1 MIKIKHLLLLVLFC
15 TIASTAFAQ
24 KSARISGTVY
34 SDAEGPLIMVNIT
47 ERDKSNRI
55 IEYCQTD
62 FEGNFSMIVKNT
74 SNILEIQYI
83 GYKTQQIEIGSR
95 TVFNIKMVEDNV
107 LEDVVVVAKQVSRS
121 GGLDILE
128 REMTH
133 ATQKISMDDMEGLSF
148 TSVDQAL
155 QGQIAGL
162 DVVFNSGDVGSG
174 TQMRL
179 RGNSM
184 LEGDATPLIVVD
196 ENIFEVDDG
205 SFNFADAN
213 NESFAE
219 LLMINPEDIS
229 EIEVLKDA
237 ASCAVWGS
245 RGANGVIKIKTK
257 RGKRGPT
264 RVNFTYKFKDKWTPS
279 GINLLNGDDYTM
291 LIKQA
296 LFNKDQVGAVI
307 PELNYDKNFAEYE
320 NYNNNTDWVDAVSK
334 HGYSHDYNLNISGGG
349 EKATFRISG
358 GYSNETGQ
366 VIGQYLHRF
375 TTRLALDYY
384 VSQRIKVIAD
394 FSFTYNKQR
403 KNTIDLLH
411 NAQLMMP
418 NMSIYKQDAD
428 GNDTNEYYSM
438 LKYANQNV
446 LEQSLFGRK
455 NPVATGDLAEYYNE
469 NFSISPQ
476 ITFEYNLLGLE
487 DNETQLKYRGMVNL
501 GASTSS
507 GSVYS
512 PAALSMDDWTAS
524 EKNRSESNDSKS
536 LNFTTR
542 HELVLT
548 PYLGNKDHYLTM
560 NGKFELSTGSGN
572 SQYKSAVGLPTG
584 NISSASESSK
594 LDGTG
599 TSKWE
604 SRNVNFTFDAHY
616 SYKSKYALRLSARAE
631 GNTAMGDDRK
641 WAVYPAISARW
652 NISDEPWM
660 EWSKSVLS
668 MLSLRP
674 GFGLDGHAPGE
685 NKTFNSYSSYGYS
698 YLNMAGFVMDG
709 IRLTDLR
716 RSDKREW
723 NIGTDFGFF
732 NDMLTGA
739 FNYYDGTTYDQIISN
754 YKIPSSTG
762 YSNLAYKNSGT
773 VRNSGWELNLNSGN
787 IKLAKDF
794 TMSIF
799 FNIGKNYNEIIELEE
814 AYLEER
820 NGKYEYPENT
830 KYLPRIQIG
839 NPSGAIYGFR
849 YKGVYRYS
857 YKNWEK
863 ARDVEA
869 RERERE
875 RTIEGYVADE
885 RLWSCPIV
893 RDADGNIVYNA
904 DGTPKKMSLFFDNET
919 LTSYNN
925 YEFRGGDAI
934 YEDIN
939 HDGTIN
945 QLDIVYLGN
954 SNPGAQGGFGLN
966 FRYKKWALKTNF
978 TYRLDV
984 DVVNTSRM
992 AFENMSTFDNQSVA
1006 VNWRWRK
1013 EGDITEIPRAVNGS
1027 GNAFN
1032 YLGSDR
1038 YVEDASYVRL
1048 SYVQLSYSF
1057 DREMLKKLGLSSLNV
1072 YASADNVYF
1081 WTRYTGLEP
1090 EVASGGDGIAYDN
1103 TKTPR
1108 SRSYTLSISVGF

>member
-1 MIKIKHLLLLVLFC
+1 
-15 TIASTAFAQ
+15 
-24 KSARISGTVY
+24 
-34 SDAEGPLIMVNIT
+34 MVNIT

-55 IEYCQTD
+55 IEACATD
-62 FEGNFSMIVKNT
+62 FEGNFSMVVKNT
-74 SNILEIQYI
+74 SNVLEISYI
-83 GYKTQQIEIGSR
+83 GYKTQRIEIGSR
-95 TVFNIKMVEDNV
+95 TVFNIKMVEDNI
-107 LEDVVVVAKQVSRS
+107 LEDVVIVAKQVTRS

-133 ATQKISMDDMEGLSF
+133 ATQKISMDDMDGLSF

-196 ENIFEVDDG
+196 DNIFDVDDG
-205 SFNFADAN
+205 NFNFQDAT

-219 LLMINPEDIS
+219 LLMINPEDIA

-245 RGANGVIKIKTK
+245 KGANGVIKIKTK

-279 GINLLNGDDYTM
+279 GVNLLNGDDYTM

-296 LFNKDQVGAVI
+296 LFNKDQVGVSI
-307 PELNYDKNFAEYE
+307 PELNYDQTFAEYE
-320 NYNNNTDWVDAVSK
+320 NYNNNTDWVDEISQ
-334 HGYSHDYNLNISGGG
+334 HGYVNDYNLNISGGG

-366 VIGQYLHRF
+366 VIGQNLDRY
-375 TTRLALDYY
+375 TSRLALDYF

-394 FSFTYNKQR
+394 FSFTYSNQR
-403 KNTIDLLH
+403 MNTSGLLN

-418 NMSIYKQDAD
+418 NMSVYKQDEF
-428 GNDTNEYYSM
+428 GNNTDEYYTM
-438 LKYANQNV
+438 LKNASSTLVNAG
-446 LEQSLFGRK
+446 LFGKK
-455 NPVATGDLAEYYNE
+455 NPIAEGTLAEFYRE
-469 NFSISPQ
+469 NYSISPQ

-487 DNETQLKYRGMVNL
+487 DNESQLKYRGVVNL
-501 GASTSS
+501 SASTSAQS
-507 GSVYS
+507 LYT
-512 PAALSMDDWTAS
+512 PAALSAESWTAT

-542 HELVLT
+542 HELVFT
-548 PYLGNKDHYLTM
+548 PYFGNKDHYMTM
-560 NGKFELSTGSGN
+560 SGRFELYTGSGN
-572 SQYKSAVGLPTG
+572 SQNAQTVGLPTG
-584 NISSASESSK
+584 NISSSTVGSK
-594 LDGTG
+594 ISGAG

-604 SRNVNFTFDAHY
+604 SRGLNFVYDAHY
-616 SYKSKYALRLSARAE
+616 SYKSKYMLRISARAE
-631 GNTAMGDDRK
+631 GNTAMGDDQK
-641 WAVYPAISARW
+641 WAIYPAISGRW
-652 NISDEPWM
+652 NIIDEDWM
-660 EWSKSVLS
+660 EWSKSVIS
-668 MLSLRP
+668 MLSIRP
-674 GFGLDGHAPGE
+674 GFGMDGHAPGE
-685 NKTFNSYSSYGYS
+685 NKTFNSYSALGKK
-698 YLNMAGFVMDG
+698 YLGMAGFQMDG

-723 NIGTDFGFF
+723 NVGTDFGFF
-732 NDMLTGA
+732 NDRVTGA
-739 FNYYDGTTYDQIISN
+739 FNYYTGTTYDQIISN

-762 YSNLAYKNSGT
+762 YSNLAYRNSGT
-773 VRNSGWELNLNSGN
+773 VRNSGWELNMNVNN
-787 IKLAKDF
+787 IKLAKDLSMTF
-794 TMSIF
+794 Y
-799 FNIGKNYNEIIELEE
+799 FNIGKNFNEILELEE
-814 AYLEER
+814 AYLEEK
-820 NGKYEYPENT
+820 NGKYEAPENS

-863 ARDVEA
+863 ALAEEA
-869 RERERE
+869 AGRNG
-875 RTIEGYVADE
+875 T
-885 RLWSCPIV
+885 CPIV
-893 RDADGNIVYNA
+893 RDADGNVVYEAN
-904 DGTPKKMSLFFDNET
+904 GKPKKLSLFFDNET
-919 LTSYNN
+919 LKTYNG

-954 SNPGAQGGFGLN
+954 SNPAAQGGFGFT
-966 FRYKKWALKTNF
+966 FRYKKWTLRTSF
-978 TYRLDV
+978 TYRWDV
-984 DVVNTSRM
+984 DVVNASRM
-992 AFENMSTFDNQSVA
+992 AFENMSSFENQSVA

-1027 GNAFN
+1027 GNAYN

-1038 YVEDASYVRL
+1038 YVEDASYLRL

-1057 DREMLKKLGLSSLNV
+1057 EPDWLKKMGLRQMNL
-1072 YASADNVYF
+1072 YFSADNVCF
-1081 WTRYTGLEP
+1081 WTKYTGLEP
-1090 EVASGGDGIAYDN
+1090 EVAVGGDGYASDH

-1108 SRSYTLSISVGF
+1108 SRSYTLSLSVGF

>member
-15 TIASTAFAQ
+15 TLSSAVFAQ
-24 KSARISGTVY
+24 KSARISGTIT

-55 IEYCQTD
+55 IEACATD
-62 FEGNFSMIVKNT
+62 FEGNFSMVVKNT
-74 SNILEIQYI
+74 SNVLEISYI
-83 GYKTQQIEIGSR
+83 GYKTQRIEIGSR
-95 TVFNIKMVEDNV
+95 TVFNIKMVEDNI
-107 LEDVVVVAKQVSRS
+107 LEDVVIVSKPVTRS

-133 ATQKISMDDMEGLSF
+133 ATQKISMDDMDGLSF

-196 ENIFEVDDG
+196 DNIFDVDDG
-205 SFNFADAN
+205 SFNFQDAT

-219 LLMINPEDIS
+219 LLMINPEDIA

-245 RGANGVIKIKTK
+245 KGANGVIKIKTK

-279 GINLLNGDDYTM
+279 GVNLLNGDDYTM

-296 LFNKDQVGAVI
+296 LFNKDQVGVSI
-307 PELNYDKNFAEYE
+307 PELNYDQTFAEYE
-320 NYNNNTDWVDAVSK
+320 NYNNNTDWVDEISQ
-334 HGYSHDYNLNISGGG
+334 HGYVNDYNLNISGGG

-366 VIGQYLHRF
+366 VIGQNLDRY
-375 TTRLALDYY
+375 TSRLALDYF

-394 FSFTYNKQR
+394 FSFTYSNQR
-403 KNTIDLLH
+403 MNTSGLLN

-418 NMSIYKQDAD
+418 NMSVYKQDEF
-428 GNDTNEYYSM
+428 GNNTDEYYTM
-438 LKYANQNV
+438 LKNASSTLVNAG
-446 LEQSLFGRK
+446 LFGKK
-455 NPVATGDLAEYYNE
+455 NPIAEGTLAEFYRE
-469 NFSISPQ
+469 NYSISPQ

-487 DNETQLKYRGMVNL
+487 DNESQLKYRGVVNL
-501 GASTSS
+501 SASTSAQS
-507 GSVYS
+507 LYT
-512 PAALSMDDWTAS
+512 PAALSAESWTAT

-542 HELVLT
+542 HELVFT
-548 PYLGNKDHYLTM
+548 PYFGNKDHYMTM
-560 NGKFELSTGSGN
+560 SGRFELYTGSGN
-572 SQYKSAVGLPTG
+572 SQNAKTVGLPTG
-584 NISSASESSK
+584 NISSSTVGSK
-594 LDGTG
+594 ISDAG

-604 SRNVNFTFDAHY
+604 SRGLNFVYDAHY
-616 SYKSKYALRLSARAE
+616 SYKSKYMLRISARAE
-631 GNTAMGDDRK
+631 GNTAMGDDQK
-641 WAVYPAISARW
+641 WAIYPAISGRW
-652 NISDEPWM
+652 NIIDEDWM
-660 EWSKSVLS
+660 EWSKSVIS
-668 MLSLRP
+668 MLSIRP
-674 GFGLDGHAPGE
+674 GFGMDGHAPGE
-685 NKTFNSYSSYGYS
+685 NKTFNSYSALGKK
-698 YLNMAGFVMDG
+698 YLGMAGFQMDG

-723 NIGTDFGFF
+723 NVGTDFGFF
-732 NDMLTGA
+732 NDRVTGA
-739 FNYYDGTTYDQIISN
+739 FNYYTGTTYDQIISN

-762 YSNLAYKNSGT
+762 YSNLAYRNSGT
-773 VRNSGWELNLNSGN
+773 VRNSGWELNMNVNN
-787 IKLAKDF
+787 IKLAKDLSMTF
-794 TMSIF
+794 Y
-799 FNIGKNYNEIIELEE
+799 FNVGKNFNEILELEE
-814 AYLEER
+814 AYLEEK
-820 NGKYEYPENT
+820 NGKYEAPENS

-863 ARDVEA
+863 ALSEEA
-869 RERERE
+869 AGRNG
-875 RTIEGYVADE
+875 T
-885 RLWSCPIV
+885 CPIV
-893 RDADGNIVYNA
+893 RDADGNVVYEAN
-904 DGTPKKMSLFFDNET
+904 GKPKKLSLFFDNET
-919 LTSYNN
+919 LKTHNG

-934 YEDIN
+934 YEDVN

-954 SNPGAQGGFGLN
+954 SNPAAQGGFGFT
-966 FRYKKWALKTNF
+966 FRYKKWTLRTSF
-978 TYRLDV
+978 TYRWDV
-984 DVVNTSRM
+984 DVVNASRM
-992 AFENMSTFDNQSVA
+992 AFENMSSFENQSVA

-1027 GNAFN
+1027 GNAYN

-1038 YVEDASYVRL
+1038 YVEDASYLRL

-1057 DREMLKKLGLSSLNV
+1057 EPDWLKKIGLRQMNL
-1072 YASADNVYF
+1072 YFSADNVCF
-1081 WTRYTGLEP
+1081 WTKYTGLEP
-1090 EVASGGDGIAYDN
+1090 EVAVGGEGYASDN

-1108 SRSYTLSISVGF
+1108 SRSYTLSLSVGF

>member
-1 MIKIKHLLLLVLFC
+1 
-15 TIASTAFAQ
+15 
-24 KSARISGTVY
+24 
-34 SDAEGPLIMVNIT
+34 MVNIT
-47 ERDKSNRI
+47 ERDKSDRI
-55 IEYCQTD
+55 IEACATD
-62 FEGNFSMIVKNT
+62 FEGNFSMVVKNT
-74 SNILEIQYI
+74 SNVLEISYI
-83 GYKTQQIEIGSR
+83 GYKTQRIEIGSR
-95 TVFNIKMVEDNV
+95 TVFNIKMVEDNI
-107 LEDVVVVAKQVSRS
+107 LEDVVIVAKQVTRS

-133 ATQKISMDDMEGLSF
+133 ATQKISMDDMDGLSF

-196 ENIFEVDDG
+196 DNIFDVDDG
-205 SFNFADAN
+205 GFNFQDAT

-219 LLMINPEDIS
+219 LLMINPEDIA

-245 RGANGVIKIKTK
+245 KGANGVIKIKTK

-279 GINLLNGDDYTM
+279 GVNLLNGDDYTM

-296 LFNKDQVGAVI
+296 LFNKDQVGVSI
-307 PELNYDKNFAEYE
+307 PELNYDQTFAEYE
-320 NYNNNTDWVDAVSK
+320 NYNNNTDWVDEISQ
-334 HGYSHDYNLNISGGG
+334 HGYVNDYNLNISGGG

-366 VIGQYLHRF
+366 VIGQNLDRY
-375 TTRLALDYY
+375 TSRLALDYF

-394 FSFTYNKQR
+394 FSFTYSNQR
-403 KNTIDLLH
+403 MNTSGLLS

-418 NMSIYKQDAD
+418 NMSVYKQDEF
-428 GNDTNEYYSM
+428 GNNTDEYYTM
-438 LKYANQNV
+438 LKNASSTLVNAG
-446 LEQSLFGRK
+446 LFGKK
-455 NPVATGDLAEYYNE
+455 NPIAEGTLAEFYRE
-469 NFSISPQ
+469 NYSISPQ

-487 DNETQLKYRGMVNL
+487 DNESQLKYRGVVNL
-501 GASTSS
+501 SASTSAES
-507 GSVYS
+507 LYT
-512 PAALSMDDWTAS
+512 PAALSAESWTAT

-542 HELVLT
+542 HELVFT
-548 PYLGNKDHYLTM
+548 PYFGNKDHYMTM
-560 NGKFELSTGSGN
+560 SGRFELYTGSGN
-572 SQYKSAVGLPTG
+572 SQHASTVGLPTG
-584 NISSASESSK
+584 NISSSTVGSK
-594 LDGTG
+594 ISGAG

-604 SRNVNFTFDAHY
+604 SRGLNFVYDAHY
-616 SYKSKYALRLSARAE
+616 SYKSKYMLRISARAE
-631 GNTAMGDDRK
+631 GNTAMGDDQK
-641 WAVYPAISARW
+641 WAIYPAISGRW
-652 NISDEPWM
+652 NIIDEDWM
-660 EWSKSVLS
+660 EWSKSVIS
-668 MLSLRP
+668 MLSIRP
-674 GFGLDGHAPGE
+674 GFGMDGHAPGE
-685 NKTFNSYSSYGYS
+685 NKTFNSYSALGKK
-698 YLNMAGFVMDG
+698 YLGMAGFQMDG

-723 NIGTDFGFF
+723 NVGTDFGFF
-732 NDMLTGA
+732 NDRVTGA
-739 FNYYDGTTYDQIISN
+739 FNYYTGTTYDQIIQN

-762 YSNLAYKNSGT
+762 YSNLAYRNSGT
-773 VRNSGWELNLNSGN
+773 VRNSGWELNMNVNN
-787 IKLAKDF
+787 IKLAKDLSMTF
-794 TMSIF
+794 Y
-799 FNIGKNYNEIIELEE
+799 FNIGKNFNEILELEE
-814 AYLEER
+814 AYLEEK
-820 NGKYEYPENT
+820 NGKYEAPENS

-863 ARDVEA
+863 ALAEEA
-869 RERERE
+869 AGRNG
-875 RTIEGYVADE
+875 T
-885 RLWSCPIV
+885 CPIV
-893 RDADGNIVYNA
+893 RDADGNVVYEAN
-904 DGTPKKMSLFFDNET
+904 GKPKKLSLFFDNET
-919 LTSYNN
+919 LKTYNG

-954 SNPGAQGGFGLN
+954 SNPAAQGGFGFT
-966 FRYKKWALKTNF
+966 FRYKKWTLRTSF
-978 TYRLDV
+978 TYRWDV
-984 DVVNTSRM
+984 DVVNASRM
-992 AFENMSTFDNQSVA
+992 AFENMSSFENQSVA

-1027 GNAFN
+1027 GNAYN

-1038 YVEDASYVRL
+1038 YVEDASYLRL

-1057 DREMLKKLGLSSLNV
+1057 EPDWLKKMGLRQMNL
-1072 YASADNVYF
+1072 YFSADNVCF
-1081 WTRYTGLEP
+1081 WTKYTGLEP
-1090 EVASGGDGIAYDN
+1090 EVAVSGDGYASDH

-1108 SRSYTLSISVGF
+1108 SRSYTLSLSVGF

>member
-1 MIKIKHLLLLVLFC
+1 
-15 TIASTAFAQ
+15 
-24 KSARISGTVY
+24 
-34 SDAEGPLIMVNIT
+34 MVNIT
-47 ERDKSNRI
+47 ERDKSDRI
-55 IEYCQTD
+55 IEACATD
-62 FEGNFSMIVKNT
+62 FEGNFSMVVKNT
-74 SNILEIQYI
+74 SNVLEISYI
-83 GYKTQQIEIGSR
+83 GYKTQRIEIGSR
-95 TVFNIKMVEDNV
+95 TVFNIKMVEDNI
-107 LEDVVVVAKQVSRS
+107 LEDVVIVAKQVTRS

-133 ATQKISMDDMEGLSF
+133 ATQKISMDDMDGLSF

-196 ENIFEVDDG
+196 DNIFDVDDG
-205 SFNFADAN
+205 GFNFQDAT

-219 LLMINPEDIS
+219 LLMINPEDIA

-245 RGANGVIKIKTK
+245 KGANGVIKIKTK

-279 GINLLNGDDYTM
+279 GVNLLNGDDYTM

-296 LFNKDQVGAVI
+296 LFNKDQVGVSI
-307 PELNYDKNFAEYE
+307 PELNYDQTFAEYE
-320 NYNNNTDWVDAVSK
+320 NYNNNTDWVDEISQ
-334 HGYSHDYNLNISGGG
+334 HGYVNDYNLNISGGG

-366 VIGQYLHRF
+366 VIGQNLDRY
-375 TTRLALDYY
+375 TSRLALDYF

-394 FSFTYNKQR
+394 FSFTYSNQR
-403 KNTIDLLH
+403 MNTSGLLS

-418 NMSIYKQDAD
+418 NMSVYKQDEF
-428 GNDTNEYYSM
+428 GNNTDEYYTM
-438 LKYANQNV
+438 LKNASSTLVNAG
-446 LEQSLFGRK
+446 LFGKK
-455 NPVATGDLAEYYNE
+455 NPIAEGTLAEFYRE
-469 NFSISPQ
+469 NYSISPQ

-487 DNETQLKYRGMVNL
+487 DNESQLKYRGVVNL
-501 GASTSS
+501 SASTSAES
-507 GSVYS
+507 LYT
-512 PAALSMDDWTAS
+512 PAALSAESWTAT

-542 HELVLT
+542 HELVFT
-548 PYLGNKDHYLTM
+548 PYFGNKDHYMTM
-560 NGKFELSTGSGN
+560 SGRFELYTGSGN
-572 SQYKSAVGLPTG
+572 SQHASTVGLPTG
-584 NISSASESSK
+584 NISSSTVGSK
-594 LDGTG
+594 ISGAG

-604 SRNVNFTFDAHY
+604 SRGLNFVYDAHY
-616 SYKSKYALRLSARAE
+616 SYKSKYMLRISARAE
-631 GNTAMGDDRK
+631 GNTAMGDDQK
-641 WAVYPAISARW
+641 WAIYPAISGRW
-652 NISDEPWM
+652 NIIDEDWM
-660 EWSKSVLS
+660 EWSKSVIS
-668 MLSLRP
+668 MLSIRP
-674 GFGLDGHAPGE
+674 GFGMDGHAPGE
-685 NKTFNSYSSYGYS
+685 NKTFNSYSALGKK
-698 YLNMAGFVMDG
+698 YLGMAGFQMDG

-723 NIGTDFGFF
+723 NVGTDFGFF
-732 NDMLTGA
+732 NDRVTGA
-739 FNYYDGTTYDQIISN
+739 FNYYTGTTYDQIIQN

-762 YSNLAYKNSGT
+762 YSNLAYRNSGT
-773 VRNSGWELNLNSGN
+773 VRNSGWELNMNVNN
-787 IKLAKDF
+787 IKLAKDLSMTF
-794 TMSIF
+794 Y
-799 FNIGKNYNEIIELEE
+799 FNIGKNFNEILELEE
-814 AYLEER
+814 AYLEEK
-820 NGKYEYPENT
+820 NGKYEAPENS

-863 ARDVEA
+863 ALAEEA
-869 RERERE
+869 AGRNG
-875 RTIEGYVADE
+875 T
-885 RLWSCPIV
+885 CPIV
-893 RDADGNIVYNA
+893 RDADGNVVYEAN
-904 DGTPKKMSLFFDNET
+904 GKPKKLSLFFDNET
-919 LTSYNN
+919 LKTYNG

-954 SNPGAQGGFGLN
+954 SNPAAQGGFGFT
-966 FRYKKWALKTNF
+966 FRYKKWTLRTSF
-978 TYRLDV
+978 TYRWDV
-984 DVVNTSRM
+984 DVVNASRM
-992 AFENMSTFDNQSVA
+992 AFENMSSFENQSVA

-1027 GNAFN
+1027 GNAYN

-1038 YVEDASYVRL
+1038 YVEDASYLRL

-1057 DREMLKKLGLSSLNV
+1057 EPDWLKKMGLRQMNL
-1072 YASADNVYF
+1072 YFSADNVCF
-1081 WTRYTGLEP
+1081 WTKYTGLEP
-1090 EVASGGDGIAYDN
+1090 EVAVGGDGYASDH

-1108 SRSYTLSISVGF
+1108 SRSYTLSLSVGF

>member
-15 TIASTAFAQ
+15 TLSSAVFAQ
-24 KSARISGTVY
+24 KSARISGTIT

-47 ERDKSNRI
+47 ERDKSDRI
-55 IEYCQTD
+55 IEACATD
-62 FEGNFSMIVKNT
+62 FEGNFSMVVKNT
-74 SNILEIQYI
+74 SNVLEISYI
-83 GYKTQQIEIGSR
+83 GYKTQRIEIGSR
-95 TVFNIKMVEDNV
+95 TVFNIKMVEDNI
-107 LEDVVVVAKQVSRS
+107 LDDVVIVAKQVTRS

-133 ATQKISMDDMEGLSF
+133 ATQKISMDDMDGLSF

-196 ENIFEVDDG
+196 DNIFDVDDG
-205 SFNFADAN
+205 SFNFQDAT

-219 LLMINPEDIS
+219 LLMINPEDIA

-245 RGANGVIKIKTK
+245 KGANGVIKIKTK

-279 GINLLNGDDYTM
+279 GVNLLNGDDYTM

-296 LFNKDQVGAVI
+296 LFNKDQVGVSI
-307 PELNYDKNFAEYE
+307 PELNYDQTFAEYE
-320 NYNNNTDWVDAVSK
+320 NYNNNTDWVDEISQ
-334 HGYSHDYNLNISGGG
+334 HGYVNDYNLNISGGG

-366 VIGQYLHRF
+366 VIGQNLDRY
-375 TTRLALDYY
+375 TSRLALDYF

-394 FSFTYNKQR
+394 FSFTYSNQR
-403 KNTIDLLH
+403 MNTSGLLS

-418 NMSIYKQDAD
+418 NMSVYKQDEF
-428 GNDTNEYYSM
+428 GNNTDEYYTM
-438 LKYANQNV
+438 LKNASSTLVNAG
-446 LEQSLFGRK
+446 LFGKK
-455 NPVATGDLAEYYNE
+455 NPIAEGTLAEFYRE
-469 NFSISPQ
+469 NYSISPQ

-487 DNETQLKYRGMVNL
+487 DNESQLKYRGVVNL
-501 GASTSS
+501 SASTSAQTL
-507 GSVYS
+507 YT
-512 PAALSMDDWTAS
+512 PAALSAESWTAT

-542 HELVLT
+542 HELVFT
-548 PYLGNKDHYLTM
+548 PYFGNKDHYMTM
-560 NGKFELSTGSGN
+560 SGRFELYTGSGN
-572 SQYKSAVGLPTG
+572 SQNASTVGLPTG
-584 NISSASESSK
+584 NISSSTVGSK
-594 LDGTG
+594 ISDAG

-604 SRNVNFTFDAHY
+604 SRGLNFVYDAHY
-616 SYKSKYALRLSARAE
+616 SYKSKYMLRISARAE
-631 GNTAMGDDRK
+631 GNTAMGDDQK
-641 WAVYPAISARW
+641 WAIYPAISGRW
-652 NISDEPWM
+652 NIIDEDWM
-660 EWSKSVLS
+660 EWSKSVIS
-668 MLSLRP
+668 MLSIRP
-674 GFGLDGHAPGE
+674 GFGMDGHAPGE
-685 NKTFNSYSSYGYS
+685 NKTFNSYSALGKK
-698 YLNMAGFVMDG
+698 YLGMAGFQMDG

-723 NIGTDFGFF
+723 NVGTDFGFF
-732 NDMLTGA
+732 NDRVTGA
-739 FNYYDGTTYDQIISN
+739 FNYYTGTTYDQIISN

-762 YSNLAYKNSGT
+762 YSNLAYRNSGT
-773 VRNSGWELNLNSGN
+773 VRNSGWELNMNVNN
-787 IKLAKDF
+787 IKLAKDLSMTF
-794 TMSIF
+794 Y
-799 FNIGKNYNEIIELEE
+799 FNIGKNFNEILELEE
-814 AYLEER
+814 AYLEEK
-820 NGKYEYPENT
+820 NGKYEAPENS

-857 YKNWEK
+857 YTNWEK
-863 ARDVEA
+863 ALAEEA
-869 RERERE
+869 AGRNG
-875 RTIEGYVADE
+875 T
-885 RLWSCPIV
+885 CPIV
-893 RDADGNIVYNA
+893 RDADGNVVYEAN
-904 DGTPKKMSLFFDNET
+904 GKPKKLSLFFDNET
-919 LTSYNN
+919 LKTYNG

-934 YEDIN
+934 YEDVN

-954 SNPGAQGGFGLN
+954 SNPAAQGGFG
-966 FRYKKWALKTNF
+966 FTFSYKKWTMRTSF
-978 TYRLDV
+978 TYRWDV
-984 DVVNTSRM
+984 DVVNASRM
-992 AFENMSTFDNQSVA
+992 AFENMSSFENQSVA

-1027 GNAFN
+1027 GNAYN

-1038 YVEDASYVRL
+1038 YVEDASYLRL

-1057 DREMLKKLGLSSLNV
+1057 EPDWLKKMGLRQMNL
-1072 YASADNVYF
+1072 YLSADNVCF
-1081 WTRYTGLEP
+1081 WTKYTGLEP
-1090 EVASGGDGIAYDN
+1090 EVAVGGEGYASDN

-1108 SRSYTLSISVGF
+1108 SRSYTLSLSVGF

>member
-15 TIASTAFAQ
+15 TLSSVAFAQ
-24 KSARISGTVY
+24 KSARISGTIT

-55 IEYCQTD
+55 IEACATD
-62 FEGNFSMIVKNT
+62 FEGNFSMVVKNT
-74 SNILEIQYI
+74 SNVLEISYI
-83 GYKTQQIEIGSR
+83 GYKTQRIEIGSR

-107 LEDVVVVAKQVSRS
+107 LEDVVVVAKQVTRS

-133 ATQKISMDDMEGLSF
+133 ATQKISMDEMEGLSF

-179 RGNSM
+179 RGNST
-184 LEGDATPLIVVD
+184 LEGDATPLLVVD
-196 ENIFEVDDG
+196 DNIFEVDEG
-205 SFNFADAN
+205 TFNFTDATD
-213 NESFAE
+213 ESFAE
-219 LLMINPEDIS
+219 LLMINPEDIA

-296 LFNKDQVGAVI
+296 LFNKNQVGESL
-307 PELNYDKNFAEYE
+307 PELNYDQNFAEYE

-334 HGYSHDYNLNISGGG
+334 HGYVNDYSLNLSGGG
-349 EKATFRISG
+349 EKAAFRISG
-358 GYSNETGQ
+358 GYSSETGQ
-366 VIGQYLHRF
+366 VIGQNLDRF

-394 FSFTYNKQR
+394 FSFTYSKQR
-403 KNTIDLLH
+403 HNTSGLLN

-418 NMSIYKQDAD
+418 NMSIYKQD
-428 GNDTNEYYSM
+428 GNGNNTDDYYAM
-438 LKYANQNV
+438 LKNATPTLYNA
-446 LEQSLFGRK
+446 LFGKK
-455 NPVATGDLAEYYNE
+455 NPIAEGNIAEYYTE
-469 NFSISPQ
+469 NYSINPQ

-487 DNETQLKYRGMVNL
+487 DNETQLKYRGVVYMS
-501 GASTSS
+501 ASTSS
-507 GSVYS
+507 GSVFT
-512 PAALSMDDWTAS
+512 PAALSMDSWTAA
-524 EKNRSESNDSKS
+524 EKNRAESNDSKS

-542 HELVLT
+542 HELVFT

-560 NGKFELSTGSGN
+560 SGRFELSTGVGN
-572 SQYKSAVGLPTG
+572 SQFAKTVGLPTG
-584 NISSASESSK
+584 NISSSTVGQKIQES
-594 LDGTG
+594 G

-604 SRNVNFTFDAHY
+604 SRNLNFTFDAHY
-616 SYKSKYALRLSARAE
+616 SYKSKYMLRISGRAE

-641 WAVYPAISARW
+641 WAIYPAISARW
-652 NISDEPWM
+652 NIIDEEWM
-660 EWSKSVLS
+660 DWAKPVVS

-674 GFGLDGHAPGE
+674 GFGMDGHAPAE
-685 NKTFNSYSSYGYS
+685 NKTFNSYSSLGKK
-698 YLNMAGFVMDG
+698 YLGMAGFQMEG

-732 NDMLTGA
+732 SDLLTGS
-739 FNYYDGTTYDQIISN
+739 FNYYSGTTYDQIISG

-762 YSNLAYKNSGT
+762 YSSLAYKNSGT
-773 VRNSGWELNLNSGN
+773 TRNSGWELNMNLNS
-787 IKLAKDF
+787 IKLAKDLS
-794 TMSIF
+794 MSF
-799 FNIGKNYNEIIELEE
+799 YFNVGKNYNEILELEE
-814 AYLEER
+814 AYLEEK
-820 NGKYEYPENT
+820 NDKYEQPKNT
-830 KYLPRIQIG
+830 EYLGRIQIG
-839 NPSGAIYGFR
+839 NPQGAIYGFR

-863 ARDVEA
+863 ALAEEA
-869 RERERE
+869 AGRNG
-875 RTIEGYVADE
+875 T
-885 RLWSCPIV
+885 CPIV
-893 RDADGNIVYNA
+893 RDADGNVVYEAN
-904 DGTPKKMSLFFDNET
+904 GKPKKMSLFYDNET
-919 LTSYNN
+919 MKSYAG

-939 HDGTIN
+939 HDGNIN

-954 SNPGAQGGFGLN
+954 SNPKAQGGFGFT
-966 FRYKKWALKTNF
+966 FRYKKWSLKTSF
-978 TYRLDV
+978 TYRWDI
-984 DVVNTSRM
+984 DVVNMSRM
-992 AFENMSTFDNQSVA
+992 AFENMASFENQSVA

-1027 GNAFN
+1027 GNAYN

-1038 YVEDASYVRL
+1038 YVEDASYIRL

-1057 DREMLKKLGLSSLNV
+1057 EPDWLKKIGLRQLNL
-1072 YASADNVYF
+1072 YLSADNVCH
-1081 WTRYTGLEP
+1081 WTKYTGLEP
-1090 EVASGGDGIAYDN
+1090 EVSNGDKGIAWDN

-1108 SRSYTLSISVGF
+1108 SRSYTLSLSVGF